1 MRSRGFTL
9 VELIATMVILGI
21 ISVMTSKFIVNGFSF
36 YVDATNIQKIS
47 TTANF
52 VAEKMEK
59 LIENSVPN
67 SIVIS
72 ETGKSITFVPI
83 KGALGYTYIPK
94 NPLSAF
100 DNKPVLYAVTTA
112 FDSSNIKKGAYVAFN
127 NYGSNEEYYEVLDVT
142 VNGNVTAVKIDASS
156 KKFTP
161 GSERGRLYFVDGQNR
176 YITVK
181 LENVKL
187 ENSQLVISQL
197 VIIEH
202 NGDEATGT
210 KNILARDVSD
220 IRFSKVAGAFNQYG
234 EIEIEYRFPY
244 QNIAY
249 EKSIYQRIGVANAP

>member
-72 ETGKSITFVPI
+72 ETGESITFVPI

-100 DNKPVLYAVTTA
+100 DSEPVLYAVTTA
-112 FDSSNIKKGAYVAFN
+112 FDSSNIKKDAYVAFN
-127 NYGSNEEYYEVLDVT
+127 NYGSNEEYYKVLDVT
-142 VNGNVTAVKIDASS
+142 DNGNVTAVKIDASS

-181 LENVKL
+181 LEN
-187 ENSQLVISQL
+187 SQL

-202 NGDEATGT
+202 NGNEATGT

>member
-59 LIENSVPN
+59 LIENSVPK

-100 DNKPVLYAVTTA
+100 DSKPVLYAVTTA
-112 FDSSNIKKGAYVAFN
+112 FDSSNIKKDAFVAFN
-127 NYGSNEEYYEVLDVT
+127 NYGSNEEYYKVLGVT
-142 VNGNVTAVKIDASS
+142 VNGNVTAVKIDAPSS

-181 LENVKL
+181 LEN
-187 ENSQLVISQL
+187 SQL

-202 NGDEATGT
+202 NGNEATGT

>member
-100 DNKPVLYAVTTA
+100 DSEPVLYAVTTA
-112 FDSSNIKKGAYVAFN
+112 FDSSNIKKDAYVAFN

-181 LENVKL
+181 LEN
-187 ENSQLVISQL
+187 SQL

-234 EIEIEYRFPY
+234 EIEIEYRFQY

>member
-1 MRSRGFTL
+1 MKSRGFTL

-100 DNKPVLYAVTTA
+100 DSKPVLYAVTTA
-112 FDSSNIKKGAYVAFN
+112 FDSSNIKKDAYVAFN
-127 NYGSNEEYYEVLDVT
+127 NYGSNEEYYKVLDVT
-142 VNGNVTAVKIDASS
+142 VNGNVTAVKIDAPSS

-161 GSERGRLYFVDGQNR
+161 GSERGRLYFVDGKKR
-176 YITVK
+176 YIT
-181 LENVKL
+181 VKL
-187 ENSQLVISQL
+187 ENSQLVI
-197 VIIEH
+197 IEH
-202 NGDEATGT
+202 NGNEATGT

>member
-100 DNKPVLYAVTTA
+100 DSEPVLYAVTTA
-112 FDSSNIKKGAYVAFN
+112 FDSSNIKEDAYVAFN
-127 NYGSNEEYYEVLDVT
+127 NYGSNEEYYKVLNVT
-142 VNGNVTAVKIDASS
+142 VNGNVTAVKIEAPSS

-181 LENVKL
+181 LEN
-187 ENSQLVISQL
+187 SQL

-202 NGDEATGT
+202 NGNEATGT

>member
-1 MRSRGFTL
+1 MKSRGFTL

-72 ETGKSITFVPI
+72 ETGESITFVPI

-127 NYGSNEEYYEVLDVT
+127 NYGSNEEYYKVLNVT

-181 LENVKL
+181 LEY
-187 ENSQLVISQL
+187 SQLLEKSQL

-202 NGDEATGT
+202 NGNEATGT

>member
-100 DNKPVLYAVTTA
+100 DNEPVLYAVTTA
-112 FDSSNIKKGAYVAFN
+112 FDSSNIKKDAYVAFN
-127 NYGSNEEYYEVLDVT
+127 NYGSNEEYYKVLDVT
-142 VNGNVTAVKIDASS
+142 DNGNVTAVKIDASS

-181 LENVKL
+181 LEN
-187 ENSQLVISQL
+187 SQL

>member
-100 DNKPVLYAVTTA
+100 DSEPVLYAVTTA
-112 FDSSNIKKGAYVAFN
+112 FDSSNIKKDAYVAFN
-127 NYGSNEEYYEVLDVT
+127 NYGSNEEYYKVLNVT

-181 LENVKL
+181 LEN
-187 ENSQLVISQL
+187 SQL

-249 EKSIYQRIGVANAP
+249 KKSIYQRIGVANAP

>member
-1 MRSRGFTL
+1 MKSRGFTL

-100 DNKPVLYAVTTA
+100 DSEPVLYAVTTA
-112 FDSSNIKKGAYVAFN
+112 FDSSNIKKDAYVAFN
-127 NYGSNEEYYEVLDVT
+127 NYGSNEEYYQVLNVT

-181 LENVKL
+181 LEN
-187 ENSQLVISQL
+187 SQL

>member
-1 MRSRGFTL
+1 MKSRGFTL

-72 ETGKSITFVPI
+72 ETEKSITFVPI

-100 DNKPVLYAVTTA
+100 DSEPVLYAVTTA
-112 FDSSNIKKGAYVAFN
+112 FDSSNIKKDAYVAFN
-127 NYGSNEEYYEVLDVT
+127 NYGSNEEYYKVLDVT

-181 LENVKL
+181 LEN
-187 ENSQLVISQL
+187 SQL

-249 EKSIYQRIGVANAP
+249 KKSIYQRIGVANAP

>member
-1 MRSRGFTL
+1 MKSSGFTL

-100 DNKPVLYAVTTA
+100 DSEPVLYAVTTA
-112 FDSSNIKKGAYVAFN
+112 FDSSNIKKDAYVAFN
-127 NYGSNEEYYEVLDVT
+127 NYGSNEEYYKVLDVT
-142 VNGNVTAVKIDASS
+142 VNGNVTAVTIDAPSS

-181 LENVKL
+181 LEN
-187 ENSQLVISQL
+187 SQL

-202 NGDEATGT
+202 NGNEATGT

>member
-100 DNKPVLYAVTTA
+100 DSEPVLYAVTTA
-112 FDSSNIKKGAYVAFN
+112 FDSSNIKKDAYVAFN
-127 NYGSNEEYYEVLDVT
+127 NYGSNEEYYKVLNVT

-181 LENVKL
+181 LEKL
-187 ENSQLVISQL
+187 ENSQL

-210 KNILARDVSD
+210 KNILARDVRD

-249 EKSIYQRIGVANAP
+249 KKSIYQRIGVANAP

>member
-1 MRSRGFTL
+1 MKSRGFTL

-72 ETGKSITFVPI
+72 KTRKSITFVPI

-100 DNKPVLYAVTTA
+100 DSKPVLYAVTTA
-112 FDSSNIKKGAYVAFN
+112 FDSSNIKKDAYVAFN
-127 NYGSNEEYYEVLDVT
+127 NYGSNEEYYKVLDVT

-181 LENVKL
+181 LEN
-187 ENSQLVISQL
+187 SQL

>member
-112 FDSSNIKKGAYVAFN
+112 FDSSNIKKDAFVAFN

-142 VNGNVTAVKIDASS
+142 VNDNVTAVKIDASS

-181 LENVKL
+181 LEN
-187 ENSQLVISQL
+187 SQL

-234 EIEIEYRFPY
+234 EIEIEYRFQY

>member
-1 MRSRGFTL
+1 
-9 VELIATMVILGI
+9 
-21 ISVMTSKFIVNGFSF
+21 MTSKFIVNGFSF

-112 FDSSNIKKGAYVAFN
+112 FDSSNIKNDAYVAFN
-127 NYGSNEEYYEVLDVT
+127 NYGSNEEYYKVLDVT
-142 VNGNVTAVKIDASS
+142 VNGNVTAVKIDAPSS

-161 GSERGRLYFVDGQNR
+161 GSERGRLYFVDGKKR
-176 YITVK
+176 YIT
-181 LENVKL
+181 VKL
-187 ENSQLVISQL
+187 ENSQLVI
-197 VIIEH
+197 IEH
-202 NGDEATGT
+202 NGNEATGT

>member
-100 DNKPVLYAVTTA
+100 DSKPVLYAVTTA
-112 FDSSNIKKGAYVAFN
+112 FDSSNIKKDAYVAFN
-127 NYGSNEEYYEVLDVT
+127 NYGSNEEYYKVLDVT

-181 LENVKL
+181 LEN
-187 ENSQLVISQL
+187 SQL

-244 QNIAY
+244 QNIAN

>member
-72 ETGKSITFVPI
+72 KTGKSITFVPI

-100 DNKPVLYAVTTA
+100 DNEPVLYAVTTA
-112 FDSSNIKKGAYVAFN
+112 FDSSNIKEDAYVAFN

-142 VNGNVTAVKIDASS
+142 VNDNVTAVKIDASS

-161 GSERGRLYFVDGQNR
+161 GSERGRLYFVDGKKR

-181 LENVKL
+181 LEK
-187 ENSQLVISQL
+187 ENSQL

-202 NGDEATGT
+202 NGYEATGT

>member
-1 MRSRGFTL
+1 MKSSGFTL

-100 DNKPVLYAVTTA
+100 DSEPVLYAVTTA
-112 FDSSNIKKGAYVAFN
+112 FDSSNIKKDAYVAFN
-127 NYGSNEEYYEVLDVT
+127 NYGSNEEYYKVLNVT

-181 LENVKL
+181 LEN
-187 ENSQLVISQL
+187 SQL

-202 NGDEATGT
+202 NGNEATGT

>member
-72 ETGKSITFVPI
+72 EAGKSITFVPI

-100 DNKPVLYAVTTA
+100 DSEPVLYAVTTA
-112 FDSSNIKKGAYVAFN
+112 FDSSNIKKDAYVAFN
-127 NYGSNEEYYEVLDVT
+127 NYGSNEEYYKVLNVT
-142 VNGNVTAVKIDASS
+142 VNGNVTAVKIEAPSS

-181 LENVKL
+181 LEN
-187 ENSQLVISQL
+187 SQL

>member
-100 DNKPVLYAVTTA
+100 DSEPVLYAVTTA

-181 LENVKL
+181 LEN
-187 ENSQLVISQL
+187 SQL

-234 EIEIEYRFPY
+234 EIEIEYRFQY

>member
-1 MRSRGFTL
+1 MKSRGFTL

-72 ETGKSITFVPI
+72 EKGKSITFVPI

-100 DNKPVLYAVTTA
+100 DNEPVLYAVTTA

-127 NYGSNEEYYEVLDVT
+127 NYGSNEEYYQVLDVT

-161 GSERGRLYFVDGQNR
+161 GSERGRLYFVDGKKR

-181 LENVKL
+181 LEK
-187 ENSQLVISQL
+187 SQL

>member
-100 DNKPVLYAVTTA
+100 DSKPVLYAVTTA
-112 FDSSNIKKGAYVAFN
+112 FDSSNIKKDAYVAFN
-127 NYGSNEEYYEVLDVT
+127 NYGSNEEYYKVLNVT
-142 VNGNVTAVKIDASS
+142 VNGNVTAVKIEAPSS

-181 LENVKL
+181 LEN
-187 ENSQLVISQL
+187 SQL

-202 NGDEATGT
+202 NGNEATGT

>member
-100 DNKPVLYAVTTA
+100 DSEPVLYAVTTA
-112 FDSSNIKKGAYVAFN
+112 FDSSNIKKDAYVAFN
-127 NYGSNEEYYEVLDVT
+127 NYGSNEEYYKVLDVT

-181 LENVKL
+181 LEN
-187 ENSQLVISQL
+187 SQL

-234 EIEIEYRFPY
+234 EIEIEYRFQY

>member
-100 DNKPVLYAVTTA
+100 DSEPVLYAVTTA
-112 FDSSNIKKGAYVAFN
+112 FDSSNIKKDAYVAFN
-127 NYGSNEEYYEVLDVT
+127 NYGSNEEYYQVLNVT

-181 LENVKL
+181 LEN
-187 ENSQLVISQL
+187 SQL

-202 NGDEATGT
+202 NGNEATGT

>member
-100 DNKPVLYAVTTA
+100 DSKPVLYAVTTA

-142 VNGNVTAVKIDASS
+142 VNDNVDNVTAVKIDASS

-181 LENVKL
+181 LEM
-187 ENSQLVISQL
+187 ENSQL

-202 NGDEATGT
+202 NGNEDEATGT

>member
-100 DNKPVLYAVTTA
+100 DNEPVLYAVTTA
-112 FDSSNIKKGAYVAFN
+112 FDSSNIKKDAYVAFN
-127 NYGSNEEYYEVLDVT
+127 NYGSNEEYYKVLDVT

-181 LENVKL
+181 LEN
-187 ENSQLVISQL
+187 SQL

-249 EKSIYQRIGVANAP
+249 KKSIYQRIGVANAP

>member
-1 MRSRGFTL
+1 MKSRGFTL

-83 KGALGYTYIPK
+83 KGALGYTYILK

-100 DNKPVLYAVTTA
+100 DSEPVLYAVTTA
-112 FDSSNIKKGAYVAFN
+112 FDSSNIKKDAYVAFN
-127 NYGSNEEYYEVLDVT
+127 NYGSNEEYYKVLDVT
-142 VNGNVTAVKIDASS
+142 VNGNVTAVKIDAPSS

-161 GSERGRLYFVDGQNR
+161 GSERGRLYFVDGKKR
-176 YITVK
+176 YIT
-181 LENVKL
+181 VKL
-187 ENSQLVISQL
+187 ENSQLVI
-197 VIIEH
+197 IEH
-202 NGDEATGT
+202 NGNEATGT

>member
-72 ETGKSITFVPI
+72 ETEKSITFVPI
-83 KGALGYTYIPK
+83 KGALGYTYIPNIPK

-100 DNKPVLYAVTTA
+100 DSEPVLYAVTTA
-112 FDSSNIKKGAYVAFN
+112 FDSSNIKKDAYVAFN
-127 NYGSNEEYYEVLDVT
+127 NYGSNEEYYKVLDVT
-142 VNGNVTAVKIDASS
+142 VNDNVTAVKIEAPSS

-181 LENVKL
+181 LVEN
-187 ENSQLVISQL
+187 SQL

-234 EIEIEYRFPY
+234 EIEIEYRFQY

>member
-1 MRSRGFTL
+1 MKSRGFTL

-100 DNKPVLYAVTTA
+100 DSKPVLYAVTTA
-112 FDSSNIKKGAYVAFN
+112 FDSSNIKEDAYVAFN
-127 NYGSNEEYYEVLDVT
+127 NYGSNEEYYQVLDVT

-181 LENVKL
+181 LEN
-187 ENSQLVISQL
+187 SQL

>member
-1 MRSRGFTL
+1 MKSRGFTL

-100 DNKPVLYAVTTA
+100 DSEPVLYAVTTA
-112 FDSSNIKKGAYVAFN
+112 FDSSNIKKDAYVAFN
-127 NYGSNEEYYEVLDVT
+127 NYGSNEEYYKVLDVT
-142 VNGNVTAVKIDASS
+142 VNGNVTAVKIDAPSS

-161 GSERGRLYFVDGQNR
+161 GSERGRLYFVDGKKR
-176 YITVK
+176 YIT
-181 LENVKL
+181 VKL
-187 ENSQLVISQL
+187 ENSQLVI
-197 VIIEH
+197 IEH
-202 NGDEATGT
+202 NGNEATGT

>member
-72 ETGKSITFVPI
+72 KTEKSITFVPI

-100 DNKPVLYAVTTA
+100 DSKPVLYAVTTA
-112 FDSSNIKKGAYVAFN
+112 FDSSNIKKDAYVAFN
-127 NYGSNEEYYEVLDVT
+127 NYGSNEEYYQVLNVT

-181 LENVKL
+181 LEM
-187 ENSQLVISQL
+187 ENSQL

-249 EKSIYQRIGVANAP
+249 KKSIYQRIGVANAP

>member
-100 DNKPVLYAVTTA
+100 DSEPVLYAVTTA
-112 FDSSNIKKGAYVAFN
+112 FDSSNIKKDAYVAFN
-127 NYGSNEEYYEVLDVT
+127 NYGSNEEYYKVLDVT

-161 GSERGRLYFVDGQNR
+161 GSERGRLYFVDGKNR

-181 LENVKL
+181 LEN
-187 ENSQLVISQL
+187 SQL

>member
-100 DNKPVLYAVTTA
+100 DSEPVLYAVTTA

-127 NYGSNEEYYEVLDVT
+127 NYGSNEEYYKVLNVT
-142 VNGNVTAVKIDASS
+142 VNNGNVTAVKIEAPSS

-181 LENVKL
+181 LEM
-187 ENSQLVISQL
+187 ENSQL

-234 EIEIEYRFPY
+234 EIEIEYRFQY

>member
-1 MRSRGFTL
+1 MKSRGFTL

-72 ETGKSITFVPI
+72 ETGESITFVPI

-100 DNKPVLYAVTTA
+100 DNEPVLYAVTTA
-112 FDSSNIKKGAYVAFN
+112 FDSSNIKEDAYVAFN
-127 NYGSNEEYYEVLDVT
+127 NYGSNEEYYKVLNVT
-142 VNGNVTAVKIDASS
+142 VNDGNVTAVKIDASS

-181 LENVKL
+181 LEN
-187 ENSQLVISQL
+187 SQL

-202 NGDEATGT
+202 NGNEATGT

>member
-100 DNKPVLYAVTTA
+100 DSEPVLYAVTTA
-112 FDSSNIKKGAYVAFN
+112 FDSSNIKKDAYVAFN
-127 NYGSNEEYYEVLDVT
+127 NYGSNEEYYKVLNVT

-181 LENVKL
+181 LEN
-187 ENSQLVISQL
+187 SQL

>member
-72 ETGKSITFVPI
+72 ETEKSITFVPI

-100 DNKPVLYAVTTA
+100 DSKPVLYAVTTA
-112 FDSSNIKKGAYVAFN
+112 FDSSNIKKDAYVAFN
-127 NYGSNEEYYEVLDVT
+127 NYGSNEEYYKVLDVT

-181 LENVKL
+181 LEN
-187 ENSQLVISQL
+187 SQL

-249 EKSIYQRIGVANAP
+249 KKSIYQRIGVANAP

>member
-100 DNKPVLYAVTTA
+100 DSEPVLYAVTTA
-112 FDSSNIKKGAYVAFN
+112 FDSSNIKKDAYVAFN
-127 NYGSNEEYYEVLDVT
+127 NYGSNEEYYKVQNVT

-181 LENVKL
+181 LEN
-187 ENSQLVISQL
+187 SQL

-202 NGDEATGT
+202 NGNEATGT

>member
-72 ETGKSITFVPI
+72 ETEKSITFVPI

-100 DNKPVLYAVTTA
+100 DSKPVLYAVTTA
-112 FDSSNIKKGAYVAFN
+112 FDSSNIKKDAYVAFN
-127 NYGSNEEYYEVLDVT
+127 NYGSNEEYYQVLNVT

-181 LENVKL
+181 LEN
-187 ENSQLVISQL
+187 SQL

>member
-72 ETGKSITFVPI
+72 ETEKSITFVPI

-100 DNKPVLYAVTTA
+100 DNEPVLYAVTTA
-112 FDSSNIKKGAYVAFN
+112 FDSSNIKKDAYVAFN

-181 LENVKL
+181 LEN
-187 ENSQLVISQL
+187 SQL

-202 NGDEATGT
+202 NGNEATGT

-249 EKSIYQRIGVANAP
+249 KKSIYQRIGVANAP